1 MRDSNK
7 RALVAPIV
15 RAKLANPTDTG
26 ATKCLSRRMVLGLT
40 LLAAAIAVPAMAF
53 AVPQATTS
61 SQSLKC
67 IQYLID
73 RGQVDDAEKQLWEI
87 ITREPENVPAINLLG
102 AIRTWQKRYP
112 EAEALFK
119 RVLAIQPDF
128 VSANRSLG
136 QLYALQARRD
146 DPKAAY
152 QKALELRPR
161 DANAPLALAAPHE
174 EPTARTLPRA
184 TKLDAH
190 SFDALFQSSRLASQA
205 KEYKKEADLLDKAL
219 EIQPDDLEALRHLVL
234 ALMRSGDA
242 VKAVA
247 AARQLYSL
255 KPADPDTLYLLG
267 AALANHAEWHDARP
281 IMEKLVSRRDDATAH
296 VRLGA

>member
-7 RALVAPIV
+7 RALVAPLV
-15 RAKLANPTDTG
+15 RANLANPTDTG

-136 QLYALQARRD
+136 QLYALQGRRD
-146 DPKAAY
+146 DAKAAY
-152 QKALELRPR
+152 QTALELEPR
-161 DANAPLALAAPHE
+161 DAKTALALGTLYEETNEFTRPIETINTIPANWRPPAALPVLASDYFTLNR
-174 EPTARTLPRA
+174 PDKLLPLTPRLPRGA
-184 TKLDAH
+184 DA
-190 SFDALFQSSRLASQA
+190 DASVCR
-205 KEYKKEADLLDKAL
+205 
-219 EIQPDDLEALRHLVL
+219 
-234 ALMRSGDA
+234 
-242 VKAVA
+242 
-247 AARQLYSL
+247 
-255 KPADPDTLYLLG
+255 
-267 AALANHAEWHDARP
+267 
-281 IMEKLVSRRDDATAH
+281 
-296 VRLGA
+296 